1 MKYKKLV
8 FGLFKRVLMGKV
20 RKLLK
25 FLESHLKWSHL
36 IKN

>member
-25 FLESHLKWSHL
+25 FWKV
-36 IKN
+36 I